1 MHILGLIGSDR
12 LCELPTIR
20 RFSASGE
27 RISLVDDKL
36 QSSAALMK
44 VFGCYQT
51 LLAAVDFYPGPIITF
66 RFQIALI
73 IIGS

>member
-1 MHILGLIGSDR
+1 MYISGLIGSDR

-20 RFSASGE
+20 QFSASGE

-51 LLAAVDFYPGPIITF
+51 LLAAVDFYPCPIIF
-66 RFQIALI
+66 RLQIALI

>member
-1 MHILGLIGSDR
+1 MYISGLIGSDR

-51 LLAAVDFYPGPIITF
+51 PLAALDFYPGPIITF
-66 RFQIALI
+66 RLQITLI
-73 IIGS
+73 IAGS

>member
-1 MHILGLIGSDR
+1 MYISGLIGSDR

-20 RFSASGE
+20 QFSASGE

-51 LLAAVDFYPGPIITF
+51 LLAAENFSSVAIVKT
-66 RFQIALI
+66 ALI